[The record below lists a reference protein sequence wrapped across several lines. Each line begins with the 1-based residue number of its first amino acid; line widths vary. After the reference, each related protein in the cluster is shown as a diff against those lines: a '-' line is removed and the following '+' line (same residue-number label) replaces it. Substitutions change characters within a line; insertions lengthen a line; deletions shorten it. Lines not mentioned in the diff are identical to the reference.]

1 MTSADWTKP
10 SEGIEAQTYGRNKQ
24 SERDEIA
31 RQMAEYES
39 TRKVETIPIGASK
52 DNNFQ
57 ESETNSEK
65 RTKGTLSSM
74 KAPKAGGEGLA
85 DFRGLKTQKQR
96 KQEWKETGIASD
108 KKPAKKIKNY
118 KDFKDVSKDFVGLH
132 HKHGEDI

>member
-31 RQMAEYES
+31 RQMAEFES

-52 DNNFQ
+52 ENNFQ

-65 RTKGTLSSM
+65 RTKGTLSAM
-74 KAPKAGGEGLA
+74 KAPKEAGKGMA
-85 DFRGLKTQKQR
+85 DFRGQRTQKQR
-96 KQEWKETGIASD
+96 KQKWKDGI
-108 KKPAKKIKNY
+108 
-118 KDFKDVSKDFVGLH
+118 
-132 HKHGEDI
+132 